1 MNAGEINI
9 YDNQNLSECC
19 ISSNWEDAEELGS
32 VSSFTIY
39 GNAAG
44 CSSYEESQLACN
56 GAVLGRTESG
66 AVNYNSEATIEDGSC
81 LNGIDLQ
88 VSVNTILN
96 SLQVNSFSST
106 DECLVAEGCI
116 TGTGTRKTLRFTT
129 TISNYGN
136 EDFIIGYETSDNSQF
151 YFDDCHKYYHYE
163 GYANYQVFNY
173 PSLLASETIGHK
185 NGWCVMDLGGCSF

>member
-56 GAVLGRTESG
+56 GTVLGCTESG

-96 SLQVNSFSST
+96 SLQVNSFQVPMNAWLQKAVLQAQEQEKHFVLQRQYLTMEMKILSLVIKHRIT
-106 DECLVAEGCI
+106 ANFILMIVTGIIIMKDMQIIKCL
-116 TGTGTRKTLRFTT
+116 
-129 TISNYGN
+129 
-136 EDFIIGYETSDNSQF
+136 II
-151 YFDDCHKYYHYE
+151 
-163 GYANYQVFNY
+163 QVFWQ
-173 PSLLASETIGHK
+173 AK
-185 NGWCVMDLGGCSF
+185 QLGIKTVGV